1 MNKFGNNRSNRWRGK
16 ELTRVLNFGRN
27 DEKANK
33 FHKNYE
39 KKNWFMILGFDKEK
53 LYGNSTNYRWYG
65 LWEILAS
72 DKGENLTS

>member
-1 MNKFGNNRSNRWRGK
+1 MEDEKMNKFGINRSNRWRGK

-39 KKNWFMILGFDKEK
+39 KKLIDDFRI
-53 LYGNSTNYRWYG
+53 
-65 LWEILAS
+65 
-72 DKGENLTS
+72 